1 MKGEFAWLHFWIAKK
16 YSSLDELNETYKPN
30 NPDILYMQMKYGK
43 NVSFQRIMYPLGTY
57 PRFELK
63 CFRIS

>member
-1 MKGEFAWLHFWIAKK
+1 MVTFLDSKK

-43 NVSFQRIMYPLGTY
+43 NVSFQRIMHLLGTY

>member
-1 MKGEFAWLHFWIAKK
+1 MVTFLDSKK

-43 NVSFQRIMYPLGTY
+43 NVSFQRIMYSLGTY